1 MNGHVKYDDFYNLHI
16 EVTDTGIGIP
26 KNKIK
31 SIFEPFQQLSPN
43 RIYNKGVG
51 LGLPICK
58 RIIEAMNGKVEV
70 ESVEGKGTKFS
81 LDIIFPIGD
90 INKIEKESK
99 TTDVSLKQIKIL
111 LVEDDQISRLAVK
124 TWLGDKGHEVVIAE
138 NGKQAVDYLEENRVD
153 VILMDVHMPEMDGV
167 EATEIIKD
175 KNLSA
180 APIIGMTASVM
191 NQERKSY
198 VEAGMDVL
206 IEKPINFDKL
216 VGIIKE
222 KLN

>member
-58 RIIEAMNGKVEV
+58 RIIEAMNGNIEV
-70 ESVEGKGTKFS
+70 ESEEGKGSRFS

-90 INKIEKESK
+90 INNIEKESK
-99 TTDVSLKQIKIL
+99 SNNVSLRHIKIL
-111 LVEDDQISRLAVK
+111 LVEDDQNMAR
-124 TWLGDKGHEVVIAE
+124 
-138 NGKQAVDYLEENRVD
+138 
-153 VILMDVHMPEMDGV
+153 
-167 EATEIIKD
+167 
-175 KNLSA
+175 
-180 APIIGMTASVM
+180 
-191 NQERKSY
+191 
-198 VEAGMDVL
+198 
-206 IEKPINFDKL
+206 
-216 VGIIKE
+216 
-222 KLN
+222 